1 MPLEKHED
9 FEQNCD
15 ESAEC
20 LIPSLFQVH
29 TQRGKSA

>member
-9 FEQNCD
+9 FEQNFD

-20 LIPSLFQVH
+20 LIPSLLQVH
-29 TQRGKSA
+29 TQRDKRA